1 MSSDQPPSSNNHN
14 QRLLFWVAGTALTV
28 LLGVGTPVYNGVER
42 KFESHLSM
50 IEDNRSKIWEQQ
62 RTSVTEENL
71 SRRVAEIVQ
80 LVDSK
85 IDGIQTLQREQSK
98 QLGTL
103 IESQT
108 EFQKDVRK
116 ALKEKVDK

>member
-1 MSSDQPPSSNNHN
+1 MSSDQLPSSNN
-14 QRLLFWVAGTALTV
+14 QKLLFWVAGTGLTV

-71 SRRVAEIVQ
+71 SRRVAEIVR

-85 IDGIQTLQREQSK
+85 IDGIQTLQREQSR
-98 QLGTL
+98 QLGIL